1 MSECVTPGQEA
12 TQGRGPTTAKRINK
26 TSTFLLAGFQLLALC
41 FSVNDFGSLDACL
54 LLPGSLSGQNPDIR
68 ARARPRARSSAQRDP
83 GQRGRKGGGNRGG
96 EGLKET

>member
-54 LLPGSLSGQNPDIR
+54 LLPGSLLGQNPDITR
-68 ARARPRARSSAQRDP
+68 ERVRPRSVIQGGAAAR
-83 GQRGRKGGGNRGG
+83 G
-96 EGLKET
+96 EETEAAKD